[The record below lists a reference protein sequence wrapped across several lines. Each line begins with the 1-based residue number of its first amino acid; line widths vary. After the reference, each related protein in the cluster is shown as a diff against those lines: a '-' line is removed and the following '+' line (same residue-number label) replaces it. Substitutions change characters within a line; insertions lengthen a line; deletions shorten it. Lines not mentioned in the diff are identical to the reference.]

1 MWEYINHCVICRR
14 FSASH
19 YKLPPAP
26 PLPEFRVKRSVPF
39 SAVGV
44 DYAGPLTVKQT
55 IPTSSTACS
64 KGDEMH
70 TLHTV

>member
-1 MWEYINHCVICRR
+1 MGVHKPLRHLSK

-19 YKLPPAP
+19 YKSPPPP

-39 SAVGV
+39 LAVGV

-55 IPTSSTACS
+55 VPTSSTACS

-70 TLHTV
+70 TLLTV